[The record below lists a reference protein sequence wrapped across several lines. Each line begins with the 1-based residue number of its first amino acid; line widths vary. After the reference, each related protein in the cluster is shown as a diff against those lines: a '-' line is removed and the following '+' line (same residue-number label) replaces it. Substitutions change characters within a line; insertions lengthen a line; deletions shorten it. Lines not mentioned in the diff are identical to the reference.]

1 VSKWSNKT
9 ILITG
14 GAGFIGKNLAAKLLN
29 ENAKVYILDDFSYA
43 PFSNVKNNVMNSA
56 ELIIADVSDSLQ
68 FNESLSKKDID
79 FIFHFAA
86 PSSVVLFNRD
96 PVKCFN
102 KTVAGILN
110 VFYYAREKDVQ
121 KVIFP
126 SSGSVY
132 GELPPPQSEDQNPR
146 PVNLYGIAKLTT
158 EYIAHYFAEH
168 VKYLVLRIF
177 AGYGLGEEHKGDYA
191 SPVTLFLDSIVN
203 NKPPIIYG
211 DGSQSRDFVYV
222 DDVVNA
228 VLRSAESSFS
238 RGVMNVGSGR
248 SHTFNE
254 AVSMINELLG
264 KEIKPK
270 YVKKPEF
277 YLEKTCADIRR
288 MKEILSLD
296 PLDLYD
302 GLKKYLESS
311 SKI

>member
-1 VSKWSNKT
+1 MLRWSNKT
-9 ILITG
+9 VLITG

-29 ENAKVYILDDFSYA
+29 ENVVVFILDDFSYS
-43 PFSNVKNNVMNSA
+43 PPSNVIKGA
-56 ELIIADVSDSLQ
+56 ELMVADVSDSLQ
-68 FNESLSKKDID
+68 FNGSLSNKDID

-86 PSSVVLFNRD
+86 PSSVALFNRD

-110 VFYYAREKDVQ
+110 VFHYAREKDVQ

-158 EYIAHYFAEH
+158 EYIAQCFAEH
-168 VKYLVLRIF
+168 VKYLILRIF
-177 AGYGLGEEHKGDYA
+177 AGYGQGEEHKRDYA
-191 SPVTLFLDSIVN
+191 SPVTLFLNSMVN

-222 DDVVNA
+222 DEVVNA

-238 RGVMNVGSGR
+238 GGIINVGSGR

-254 AVSMINELLG
+254 VVSLINDLLG

-288 MKEILSLD
+288 MKEILSIN
-296 PLDLYD
+296 PIDLYD
-302 GLKKYLESS
+302 GLKKYLESLS
-311 SKI
+311 RI

>member
-1 VSKWSNKT
+1 VIVLRWSSKT
-9 ILITG
+9 VLITG

-29 ENAKVYILDDFSYA
+29 ENVKVFILDDFSYA
-43 PFSNVKNNVMNSA
+43 PRSKVMKGA
-56 ELIIADVSDSLQ
+56 ELIIADVSNSLQ
-68 FNESLSKKDID
+68 FNGSLSNKDID

-158 EYIAHYFAEH
+158 EYIAQYFAEH
-168 VKYLVLRIF
+168 VKYLILRIF
-177 AGYGLGEEHKGDYA
+177 AGYGPGEEHKGDYA

-238 RGVMNVGSGR
+238 RGVINVGSGH

-264 KEIKPK
+264 KEIRPK

>member
-1 VSKWSNKT
+1 LRWSNKT
-9 ILITG
+9 VLITG

-29 ENAKVYILDDFSYA
+29 ENVEVIIMDNFSYA
-43 PFSNVKNNVMNSA
+43 PPSNVMKGA

-68 FNESLSKKDID
+68 FSGSLSNKDID

-110 VFYYAREKDVQ
+110 VFHYSREKEVR

-132 GELPPPQSEDQNPR
+132 GELPPPQSESQNPS
-146 PVNLYGIAKLTT
+146 PVNLYGVAKLST
-158 EYIAHYFAEH
+158 EYIAQYFAKH
-168 VKYLVLRIF
+168 VDYVCLRIF
-177 AGYGLGEEHKGDYA
+177 AGYGIGEEHKGDYA

-203 NKPPIIYG
+203 NEPPIIYG
-211 DGSQSRDFVYV
+211 DGSQSRDFVYI
-222 DDVVNA
+222 DDIVNA
-228 VLRSAESSFS
+228 VIRSAESPYSG
-238 RGVMNVGSGR
+238 GVINVGSGR

-254 AVSMINELLG
+254 VISMINDLLG
-264 KEIKPK
+264 KEVKPK

-302 GLKKYLESS
+302 GLKKYLESL

>member
-1 VSKWSNKT
+1 MILLRWSSKT
-9 ILITG
+9 VLITG
-14 GAGFIGKNLAAKLLN
+14 GAGFIGKNLVARLLN
-29 ENAKVYILDDFSYA
+29 EGAKVLVLDDFSYA
-43 PFSNVKNNVMNSA
+43 PSSNVMKGA

-68 FNESLSKKDID
+68 FNDSLSNKDID

-158 EYIAHYFAEH
+158 EYIAQYFAEH

-238 RGVMNVGSGR
+238 RGVINVGSGR

-288 MKEILSLD
+288 MKEILSID

-302 GLKKYLESS
+302 GLKKYLETLST
-311 SKI
+311 I